1 MAPRERYLQVAKL
14 HERCLDQGFLATL
27 GERFLALMY
36 ESMDRADGVTL
47 ITQER
52 DGKVVGFITG
62 GTGMGPIYKRML
74 RSPVRLGLAL
84 APALVRPAKVRR
96 ILEILRYSGDA
107 NLPEGVPDAELLSLA
122 VAPEARG
129 AGVADTL
136 YRKLVD
142 DFQARGVG
150 AFRIIVGEG
159 LAPAH
164 RFYQRMGATVAG
176 EVQVHEGE
184 RSKVYVHRIRPLP
197 EGLPHAVS

>member
-1 MAPRERYLQVAKL
+1 MDSRERYRQVAGL

-27 GERFLALMY
+27 GERFLSLMY
-36 ESMDRADGVTL
+36 EAMDRADGVTL
-47 ITQER
+47 ITEER
-52 DGKVVGFITG
+52 DGRVVGFITG
-62 GTGMGPIYKRML
+62 GTSMGPIYKRML

-96 ILEILRYSGDA
+96 IIEILRYSGDA
-107 NLPEGVPDAELLSLA
+107 ALPDGVPEAELLSLA

-129 AGVADTL
+129 SGVADAL
-136 YRKLVD
+136 YRKLVE
-142 DFQARGVG
+142 DFQARGVN
-150 AFRIIVGEG
+150 AFRIIVGDG

-184 RSKVYVHRIRPLP
+184 ASKVYVNRMNAPL
-197 EGLPHAVS
+197 

>member
-1 MAPRERYLQVAKL
+1 MTPSERYRQVARL
-14 HERCLDQGFLATL
+14 HVRCLDQGFLATL
-27 GERFLALMY
+27 GEGFLSLMY
-36 ESMDRADGVTL
+36 EAMDRAAGVTL
-47 ITQER
+47 ITEER
-52 DGKVVGFITG
+52 EGRVVGFITG

-74 RSPVRLGLAL
+74 RSPLRLGLAL

-129 AGVADTL
+129 SGVADTL
-136 YRKLVD
+136 YRKLVE
-142 DFQARGVG
+142 DFEARGVD
-150 AFRIIVGEG
+150 AFRIIVGDA

-164 RFYQRMGATVAG
+164 RFYQRMGATLAG

-184 RSKVYVHRIRPLP
+184 PSKVYIHRIQ
-197 EGLPHAVS
+197 E